1 MGGCETGI
9 VPAPTIRPTLL
20 LAALVLVEAAH
31 AQTTPV
37 RGAASPVVGEV
48 KYAGRYDVTTGVW
61 TRAARSVARGALDA
75 TLYSNTALSGYY
87 DDAVGPTGF
96 AAGGAFVDAGAI
108 PSSDYDGPVVLQQP
122 WDVSVVDGVRIAYC
136 DFEQTP
142 ASSGWSLDFYESY
155 ASCASALDPQQLVG
169 AVTATSLPSA
179 GCWIVDLTFTP
190 FELRSAGDA
199 RWDGVPELD
208 TFGVALRY
216 AGTGGT
222 VAGPLLAGNPAAT
235 DGGWMPGD
243 LPSAGSNTFY
253 GGPGGCP
260 DVGTGL
266 LNDDRVRVLDVPGS
280 AFSGCYF
287 YGGYSNPSGGCFTT
301 QAISHMGL
309 SLELHGKDAL
319 ACVTDCIASR
329 DGCEGLPNST
339 GQPALGLALG
349 TARAADGDVT
359 LSGFDLPPNQFCL
372 FATSLSGLDPGV
384 PSGNG
389 RLCLDPLGPGGI
401 GRFVALGQVKNSGA
415 SGSVS
420 LSTLAGEWDLSMIP
434 TSTGTYAAAAGVTSH
449 FQLWYR
455 DVVGAGYNFSNSFSI
470 TWR

>member
-1 MGGCETGI
+1 MT
-9 VPAPTIRPTLL
+9 RPVLL
-20 LAALVLVEAAH
+20 LAALILAEVAH
-31 AQTTPV
+31 AQTTAS
-37 RGAASPVVGEV
+37 RGAAAPVVGAV

-61 TRAARSVARGALDA
+61 TRAARSIARGTLDT

-96 AAGGAFVDAGAI
+96 AAGGAFVDTGAV
-108 PSSDYDGPVVLQQP
+108 PSSDYDGPVVLQLP

-155 ASCASALDPQQLVG
+155 ASCTSAPDPQQLVG

-190 FELRSAGDA
+190 FELRSGGDA
-199 RWDGVPELD
+199 RWDGVQELD
-208 TFGVALRY
+208 TFGVAWRY

-222 VAGPLLAGNPAAT
+222 VAGPLLAGNPAGT

-260 DVGTGL
+260 GVGTGL
-266 LNDDRVRVLDVPGS
+266 FNDDRVQVLAAPGS
-280 AFSGCYF
+280 TSSGCYF
-287 YGGYSNPSGGCFTT
+287 FGGYSNPGGGCGAPLATP
-301 QAISHMGL
+301 HMGL
-309 SLELHGKDAL
+309 ALELHGTDAL
-319 ACVTDCIASR
+319 ACATVCIAS
-329 DGCEGLPNST
+329 DYGCDGLPNST
-339 GQPALGLALG
+339 GQPAFGLAFG
-349 TARAADGDVT
+349 TARVADGNVT
-359 LSGFDLPPNQFCL
+359 LSGFDLPPNQSCL
-372 FATSLSGLDPGV
+372 FATSLGGLDPGI

-389 RLCLDPLGPGGI
+389 LLCLDPLGPGGI

-415 SGSVS
+415 LGQVD

-434 TSTGTYAAAAGVTSH
+434 TSTGTYAATVGFTSH